1 MTKLGTSTNSLST
14 DLSKNLVLPFYVGA
28 AVDERPYDGDFEM
41 NWELTKGW
49 PEHLNVYLMD
59 HQHKA
64 LIDLR
69 TVQHVA
75 FSHLTET
82 QMMPDTSSNVPDVVR
97 GLPRTVVFQ
106 STEIRAKSS
115 GLSIQGT
122 SPEALPRFTI
132 VIGPERVDSYLPLAV
147 ELMQNYSNPFNPSTS
162 IRFALPEA
170 MSVRVEVYD
179 VIGRLV
185 TTLASGRFEAGTHTV
200 NWDAGRSSSGVY
212 LYRLVTP
219 DKAIVKKMTLIK

>member
-1 MTKLGTSTNSLST
+1 M
-14 DLSKNLVLPFYVGA
+14 
-28 AVDERPYDGDFEM
+28 
-41 NWELTKGW
+41 
-49 PEHLNVYLMD
+49 
-59 HQHKA
+59 
-64 LIDLR
+64 
-69 TVQHVA
+69 
-75 FSHLTET
+75 
-82 QMMPDTSSNVPDVVR
+82 
-97 GLPRTVVFQ
+97 
-106 STEIRAKSS
+106 
-115 GLSIQGT
+115 
-122 SPEALPRFTI
+122 PRFTI

-147 ELMQNYSNPFNPSTS
+147 ELMQNYPNPFNPSTS

-219 DKAIVKKMTLIK
+219 EKAIVKKMTLIK